1 MATEQ
6 YVVNFPANLGSLEEL
21 ERRCQIEQ
29 VNRPANIKS
38 LALGTSNGENATIG
52 VFEGASS
59 VQFGR
64 LTFVEYKTDV
74 DEQSLKAVHQSKGDD
89 FLFKGAAYIQNNSVT
104 LLAFGGH
111 GPGDR
116 P

>member
-6 YVVNFPANLGSLEEL
+6 YVVNYPAGVSSLKDL
-21 ERRCQIEQ
+21 ERTCEVEQ
-29 VNRPANIKS
+29 VNRLANIKS
-38 LALGTSNGENATIG
+38 LGLGTSAGTNITIG

-59 VQFGR
+59 VRFGR
-64 LTFVEYKTDV
+64 LTFVELKTDV
-74 DEQSLKAVHQSKGDD
+74 DEHGLKAVHQSKGGT
-89 FLFKGAAYIQNNSVT
+89 FLFKGAAYIQNNPVT
-104 LLAFGGH
+104 LLAFGAH